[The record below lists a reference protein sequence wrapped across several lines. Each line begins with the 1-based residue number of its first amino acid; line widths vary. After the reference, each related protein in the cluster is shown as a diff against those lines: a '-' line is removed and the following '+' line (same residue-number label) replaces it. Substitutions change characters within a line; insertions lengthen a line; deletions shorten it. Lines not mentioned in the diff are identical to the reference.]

1 MGDEDTE
8 DSEPTVAAEPR
19 ANADGPRGSDAA
31 LGKVDGAFF
40 AEYLYPNLGAERD
53 DVTLG
58 PTHGVDFGVVDVG
71 GTALVVATDPVSVLP
86 RLGFD
91 RAARFALDIVLTDVA
106 VSGLAPTHLTVSL
119 SLPPDF
125 GDEQFA
131 TFWEAWSDEAEAL
144 GVSVAAGH
152 TARYA
157 GCSFPW
163 VGAATALGVGAHD
176 RVIRPD
182 GARPG
187 DDLLV
192 TKGPAVEAT
201 GLLTSLFPDEV
212 PLSGALLETAQARL
226 DETGAV
232 RDAGVVSDAAPR
244 AVHAMHDATEG
255 GLLGAFFE
263 MAGAAGV
270 RFDVDSSRVPW
281 RPGVREAADALGFD
295 PWTATT
301 AGTLV
306 VSVAPEATD
315 DVVDALERAGTP
327 VGVVGSVSEGA
338 GVTLD
343 GEAATEP
350 HGDSS
355 WPVYAA
361 LAEQADQ
368 QT

>member
-1 MGDEDTE
+1 MDTE
-8 DSEPTVAAEPR
+8 
-19 ANADGPRGSDAA
+19 
-31 LGKVDGAFF
+31 LGKVDRDFF
-40 AEYLYPNLGAERD
+40 TEYLYPNLGADRD
-53 DVTLG
+53 DVRIG
-58 PTHGVDFGVVDVG
+58 PTHGVDFGVLDVG
-71 GTALVVATDPVSVLP
+71 DKALVVATDPVSVLP

-91 RAARFALDIVLTDVA
+91 RAARFALDIVLADVA

-125 GDEQFA
+125 DDESFA
-131 TFWEAWSDEAEAL
+131 TFWRAWSDEAAAL
-144 GVSVAAGH
+144 GVSIATGH

-163 VGAATALGVGAHD
+163 VGAATALAVGDHD
-176 RVIRPD
+176 DVIRPD

-187 DDLLV
+187 DDLVV

-201 GLLTSLFPDEV
+201 GLLTSLFPDVV
-212 PLSGALLETAQARL
+212 PLSGAALETAQARL

-232 RDAGVVSDAAPR
+232 RDARAVGEAAR
-244 AVHAMHDATEG
+244 EGGGVHAMHDATEG

-263 MAGAAGV
+263 MADAAGV
-270 RFDVDSSRVPW
+270 RFDVRTDGVPW
-281 RPGVREAADALGFD
+281 RPMVRETADALGFD

-306 VSVAPEATD
+306 VSVDPDATAE
-315 DVVDALERAGTP
+315 VVAVLEGRDTP
-327 VGVVGSVSEGA
+327 VGVVGSVADGE

-343 GEAATEP
+343 GEPMERPT
-350 HGDSS
+350 GDSS

-361 LAEQADQ
+361 LAESSSATGDA
-368 QT
+368 TDS